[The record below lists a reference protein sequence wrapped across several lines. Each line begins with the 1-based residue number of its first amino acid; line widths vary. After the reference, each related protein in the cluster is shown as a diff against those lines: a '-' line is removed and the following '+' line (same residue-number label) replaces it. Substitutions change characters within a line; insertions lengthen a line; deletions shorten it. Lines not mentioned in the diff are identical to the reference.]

1 MEGVGRSRAGE
12 EAGELARATGREN
25 GCTQRLRACELW
37 AQLGARLDTRGTA
50 ARGADVNPAGSRT
63 RTPR

>member
-1 MEGVGRSRAGE
+1 MEGVGRSLAGE
-12 EAGELARATGREN
+12 EAGELEGATGGEN
-25 GCTQRLRACELW
+25 RCTQRLRVCEPW